1 MYHPAPAVKR
11 NYLCNVKTHRF
22 FALAGLLQIPLCS
35 ADQPVLL
42 GRVYGGSGALQHPLA
57 AGLYLADD
65 DGAIRLPQHKIQ
77 LSHAGMIVMRQQLRA
92 LLPDAGPRSQILVAG
107 LGNRAMT
114 PDAIGPAAVENLL
127 VTRHMVRA
135 LPRQFAGFTSVA
147 ALAPG
152 VLAATGMETLE
163 LLRGAVQAT
172 GSAAVIAI
180 DALAARS
187 RDRLCATVQLGDTG
201 LIPGSGVG
209 NHRKAINAETL
220 GVPVVAVGVPTV
232 IAASLLGEGTE
243 DDDPLF
249 LTPRDIDEKVRE
261 LGRLIG
267 YGITLALQEGLTVE
281 DVTGLLG

>member
-1 MYHPAPAVKR
+1 MRITRTDLALESWESLRQGGDIARLDGVCAAEAVGKPVGR
-11 NYLCNVKTHRF
+11 YVTIDLRPYFRREDGF
-22 FALAGLLQIPLCS
+22 FRRAAACLAGELRTLLPGRGE
-35 ADQPVLL
+35 AYPVL
-42 GRVYGGSGALQHPLA
+42 A
-57 AGLYLADD
+57 
-65 DGAIRLPQHKIQ
+65 
-77 LSHAGMIVMRQQLRA
+77 
-92 LLPDAGPRSQILVAG
+92 AG
-107 LGNRAMT
+107 LGNRGMT
-114 PDAIGPAAVENLL
+114 ADAVGPLALESLL

-209 NHRKAINAETL
+209 NHRKAINTETL